1 MVVCA
6 IGTTDDDSI
15 QMPVGIPN
23 LECATSGVTYS
34 STKLCCLSSQRDLV
48 NQLGSM
54 SQPMKKQKLVG
65 SDRPINYY
73 HSILP

>member
-23 LECATSGVTYS
+23 LECAMIGSHIPAPNYVA
-34 STKLCCLSSQRDLV
+34 CLLRE
-48 NQLGSM
+48 
-54 SQPMKKQKLVG
+54 
-65 SDRPINYY
+65 I
-73 HSILP
+73 